1 MMIPKKVAKMP
12 GGPPPMMPGEM
23 GGGSALPPM
32 PFKKGG
38 DMKKAPVKK
47 SGKKAA
53 RSR

>member
-12 GGPPPMMPGEM
+12 GGPPPMME
-23 GGGSALPPM
+23 GGSALPPM
-32 PFKKGG
+32 PFNRG
-38 DMKKAPVKK
+38 MAAKKAPMKK

>member
-23 GGGSALPPM
+23 GGSALPPM

-38 DMKKAPVKK
+38 DMKKAPMKK